1 MKKKMKKYY
10 KFFITLLVVIS
21 NFLLY
26 FNKLQVFASKS
37 SVINLTTCPA
47 LNTDNFKTNESIP
60 IAFVH
65 IKVPNRFDQYLK
77 VKKNG
82 SLTFTTKSKFSS
94 VFALYKSNS
103 NAKVGFPI
111 EPTIQL
117 QSTNSG
123 KFLTIQSYK
132 AYNKNHYFNKQNGLF
147 IITCKAPNVGWNER
161 FNFKQTKDGQ
171 TALFTHLNAIRD
183 QKSDSDDF
191 MGSKFYPINSDNE
204 KGLTSQ
210 IKENKPEYFK
220 FVETH
225 QQIGKIPL
233 ATKIV
238 DNKAI
243 IYWHK
248 VNNADSIHKYK
259 ISANSKIMQ
268 QGNFLYAIVPLTH
281 KENKVLISYHSTN
294 IKLKG
299 QIKLKSFRHPGIRL
313 VTKQLDAMKNHIARK
328 EEPWYSDYLLLKYS
342 VANNLS
348 SSKFIPQFSTAIGR
362 GDAPSSG
369 NIGYLE
375 QSGNA
380 AYFNALLWVIEGKK
394 QYAEKTKDILNTWS
408 KLKIIDGRDRI
419 LGAGLNSVKLAT
431 AADILSSYH
440 SGYSNYS
447 KKDLA
452 KIKKMMIN
460 VIYPVLQDAGIPML
474 ANGNW
479 DLAAIEGMIAI
490 GVLNDDYS
498 IYKKAL
504 EDILSPYINGS
515 LQNYIDKSGQTQEA
529 GRDMAHAQLGV
540 GLLAEII
547 NTAKNQGNNFL
558 SKNDYCLA
566 KASEWIAQ
574 YNLTYQVPS
583 FKVMNNIFGKTD
595 TYSFWT
601 TIDSQTISRGELRP
615 IYEEILALYKH
626 KKINLFW
633 TKKAA
638 IAMRPQGMI
647 NNDNYNFD
655 TLTFYNGPKT
665 NKPEPIFNLRTRV
678 EPWYNRQ
685 IQKNNKEFTYEP
697 YFSYFSV
704 SNKEEIIANKRQSG
718 ADIFKL
724 ITNKNGTFSILDLKN
739 NKFLNIKPNSNK
751 IFASANA
758 INEQSE
764 FNLIS
769 TGLGFYAITPKT
781 KESQLLETFI
791 TDQNNPKEAKLALT
805 YGTTLVSQ
813 QMNNQNRF
821 IFMYKQQKP

>member
-1 MKKKMKKYY
+1 MKKYY
-10 KFFITLLVVIS
+10 KIFITLLVVFL

-37 SVINLTTCPA
+37 ILIKPTSCPTI
-47 LNTDNFKTNESIP
+47 NTDNFKTNESVP

-65 IKVPNRFDQYLK
+65 IKVPNRFNQYLK

-82 SLTFTTKSKFSS
+82 SLTFTSNSKHSS
-94 VFALYKSNS
+94 IFALYKSNS

-117 QSTNSG
+117 QNTNSG

-132 AYNKNHYFNKQNGLF
+132 KNHYYNKKNGLF
-147 IITCKAPNVGWNER
+147 FITCKAPNVGWNER
-161 FNFKQTKDGQ
+161 FNFKQTRNGQ

-183 QKSDSDDF
+183 QKGSDDDF
-191 MGSKFYPINSDNE
+191 IGNTFYTINSDNE
-204 KGLTSQ
+204 KGLISQ
-210 IKENKPEYFK
+210 IKKSRPEYFK

-225 QQIGKIPL
+225 QQTGKIPL

-238 DNKAI
+238 NNKAI

-248 VNNADSIHKYK
+248 VNNADTIQKYK
-259 ISANSKIMQ
+259 ISVNSKIRQ
-268 QGNFLYAIVPLTH
+268 KGNFLYAIVPLTH
-281 KENKVLISYHSTN
+281 KGNKVLISYHSTN

-313 VTKQLDAMKNHIARK
+313 VTKQLNAMKNHIARK

-452 KIKKMMIN
+452 KLKKMMIN

-490 GVLNDDYS
+490 AVLNDDYS
-498 IYKKAL
+498 IYNKAIK
-504 EDILSPYINGS
+504 DILSPYINGS

-558 SKNDYCLA
+558 SRNDYCLA
-566 KASEWIAQ
+566 KASEWVAQ

-583 FKVMNNIFGKTD
+583 FRVMNNIFGKTD
-595 TYSFWT
+595 IYSFWT
-601 TIDSQTISRGELRP
+601 TMDSQTISRGELRP
-615 IYEEILALYKH
+615 IYEEILALYKN
-626 KKINLFW
+626 KKVNLFW

-685 IQKNNKEFTYEP
+685 IQKNNKEFEYEP

-704 SNKEEIIANKRQSG
+704 SNEGIIANKRQSE
-718 ADIFKL
+718 ADSFKL

-739 NKFLNIKPNSNK
+739 NKFLNIRSNSNK
-751 IFASANA
+751 IFASANI
-758 INEQSE
+758 INDQSE

-781 KESQLLETFI
+781 KENQLLETLI
-791 TDQNNPKEAKLALT
+791 VNKNDPKEAELTLT
-805 YGTTLVSQ
+805 YSASSTSARLQ
-813 QMNNQNRF
+813 INNQNRF